1 MKLDPL
7 ILEINIREKHSNE
20 LAALET
26 WNNGKPFEQSAKSEL
41 PMFVRWADK
50 IHGLT
55 VPADGDY
62 LKFYCKV
69 LSWIVSDTKK
79 LEGIKPATKNESKRK
94 RGRELTV
101 TESEERFER
110 LNGTTCYGT
119 EI

>member
-1 MKLDPL
+1 MV
-7 ILEINIREKHSNE
+7 EKHSNE
-20 LAALET
+20 LATLET

-41 PMFVRWADK
+41 PMFVRLFHYYAGWADK

-55 VPADGDY
+55 IPADGDY

-110 LNGTTCYGT
+110 LNRTTCNRT